1 MKRYALVMVAGLFLL
16 AQSAW
21 TFGNSEKSRMAQVDR
36 LLQQVALYD
45 WGQNRTALSAFS
57 DTLRSYYPNSELLAA
72 AQEKMLG
79 LLKSK
84 ATPASKQYL
93 CQELSLMGD
102 EKAVPTLSAMLKDSA
117 TFDMAMY
124 ALERIPSPSVD
135 KALMDRLSKT
145 AGREKIGLVNALGN
159 RATAPAVPAIE
170 ELLMD
175 RDEDVGLAA
184 AAALGKIGGPDALAA
199 LDKIRPMAIGDM
211 QLQIGESMAVC
222 AEKMVRAGDR
232 AGAMKVYTL
241 LLAPQAP
248 LAIQQTALIGMVQAD
263 PAASMDV
270 LVNTLQTGNPAMQ
283 SSAIALIRNVQNTD
297 VLKSITARLFDLSPL
312 HQAQLLSAF
321 ADMNQKQEILPVVL
335 DAARRGDDAVR
346 VAALKAVATLGDA
359 SCVTLLAEKAAA
371 GTADEK
377 TTARESLIRLSGP
390 GVDDAI
396 LSAIQKSDTPAKI
409 ELIRC
414 LPPRVLTTGTETLF
428 GVLDSPESR
437 VRIEAYRALS
447 EIALPEQLPRIVERL
462 ASAPTDADRREAV
475 KTVTA
480 VGLKVLDPDKR
491 AQALLDRFP
500 SATAV
505 PVKASFLEALG
516 KLGDPR
522 ALPVIRKCLADRN
535 EEVQSAAVLALSD
548 WPNDEPMGDLLKIAK
563 TSKNETLRALG
574 LRGVIKLTGSAVKSP
589 DEALRLYRD
598 ALSLSTGVQEK
609 QAVFSGV
616 AKVASTKA
624 LGLALMSMADAEIG
638 NEAEAAALQIIR
650 NIREKHPDE
659 AKDGLKKLLAAAR
672 NPSVKE
678 EAEELAKE
686 MQGK

>member
-1 MKRYALVMVAGLFLL
+1 
-16 AQSAW
+16 
-21 TFGNSEKSRMAQVDR
+21 
-36 LLQQVALYD
+36 
-45 WGQNRTALSAFS
+45 
-57 DTLRSYYPNSELLAA
+57 
-72 AQEKMLG
+72 
-79 LLKSK
+79 
-84 ATPASKQYL
+84 
-93 CQELSLMGD
+93 
-102 EKAVPTLSAMLKDSA
+102 
-117 TFDMAMY
+117 
-124 ALERIPSPSVD
+124 
-135 KALMDRLSKT
+135 
-145 AGREKIGLVNALGN
+145 
-159 RATAPAVPAIE
+159 
-170 ELLMD
+170 
-175 RDEDVGLAA
+175 
-184 AAALGKIGGPDALAA
+184 
-199 LDKIRPMAIGDM
+199 
-211 QLQIGESMAVC
+211 
-222 AEKMVRAGDR
+222 
-232 AGAMKVYTL
+232 VYTL

-516 KLGDPR
+516 KLGDPH